1 MSERKTQS
9 RYLPLRVRIRSS
21 SEQTPPGREEVSVTQ
36 EHTVKRELERTT
48 TNSYTSEKERYIHQT
63 RELVRLCSLLRADLD
78 LSEVLQQIVAS
89 TAACT
94 GFRILNINL
103 LDQSGKMLSSVA
115 SIGLSEE
122 DARTLRE
129 TPFSREAFSNA
140 MLPEFRI
147 SQSYFIPHGRN
158 EALSEMPTLVVTEM
172 RNGAHGPGNWHP
184 EDNLIIPLYSPRKQ
198 ELLGF
203 LSLDDPED
211 GKVPTAEAVEVA
223 ELFAN
228 QAAIAIDN
236 VRIFQEREAEHH
248 ALETAVSALSE
259 EIQLLSQ
266 GDMRP
271 RISSQHPRLQPIAD
285 TLNSTI
291 DRISVILHDMRRV
304 AQAVDAHMQNV
315 QQNSEMLV
323 HDTHIQEVQID
334 QISRTI
340 NDFAQMMS
348 RISERAA
355 HLSKTAIDGVDV
367 TNEAQTTVDRTVESM
382 GLVREAT
389 LQSARMMKQL
399 SESGQEI
406 NETVAG
412 MNDLTMRMHLLALN
426 AAIEATRAGEN
437 GQGFTVIAQEMR
449 TLAMS
454 SAEIARTVSTYIH
467 TIQQET
473 TKASQSVEQGTQE
486 VVKQTELVMQT
497 GVALD
502 AIGVVTDQLTHL
514 IDGICTTAESQS
526 QGSQLVVNAITEIL
540 RMTGDVT
547 RHMREMQHSTS
558 RLAEFTNALRSRL
571 ALIRLRDEQ

>member
-1 MSERKTQS
+1 MT
-9 RYLPLRVRIRSS
+9 
-21 SEQTPPGREEVSVTQ
+21 
-36 EHTVKRELERTT
+36 RELQSTVS
-48 TNSYTSEKERYIHQT
+48 NSSPSEKERYIQQT

-78 LSEVLQQIVAS
+78 LNDVLQQIVAS

-115 SIGLSEE
+115 SIGLSEA
-122 DARTLRE
+122 DARALRDN
-129 TPFSREAFSNA
+129 PFPIEAFTNT
-140 MLPEFRI
+140 MRPEFLI
-147 SQSYFIPHGRN
+147 SQSYFIPHTVYK
-158 EALSEMPTLVVTEM
+158 ETLSEIPVVIVKEKDDDTYQ
-172 RNGAHGPGNWHP
+172 PGQWHP
-184 EDNLIIPLYSPRKQ
+184 EDFLSVPLYSPRKQ
-198 ELLGF
+198 ELLGY

-211 GKVPTAEAVEVA
+211 GKVPTAEAVQVI

-236 VRIFQEREAEHH
+236 VRIFQEREAEHR
-248 ALETAVSALSE
+248 ALESAVSALNE
-259 EIQLLSQ
+259 EIQLLAQ
-266 GDMRP
+266 GDMRS

-285 TLNSTI
+285 TLNSTVESI
-291 DRISVILHDMRRV
+291 GAILHDMRGV
-304 AQAVDAHMQNV
+304 AQAVDAHVQNV
-315 QQNSEMLV
+315 QQNSELLV
-323 HDTHIQEVQID
+323 HDTHVQEVQID

-355 HLSKTAIDGVDV
+355 NLSKTAIDGVDV
-367 TNEAQTTVDRTVESM
+367 TNEAQTAVDRTAEGM

-412 MNDLTMRMHLLALN
+412 LNDLTMRMHLLALN

-437 GQGFTVIAQEMR
+437 GQGFTVIAQEIR

-454 SAEIARTVSTYIH
+454 SSEIARTVSSYIL

-473 TKASQSVEQGTQE
+473 TKASQSVEQSTQE

-514 IDGICTTAESQS
+514 IDGICATAESQS
-526 QGSQLVVNAITEIL
+526 QGSQMAVSAIAEIL

-547 RHMREMQHSTS
+547 RHMREMQQSTN
-558 RLAEFTNALRSRL
+558 RLSEFTDALRSRL
-571 ALIRLRDEQ
+571 ALIRLRDER

>member
-1 MSERKTQS
+1 M
-9 RYLPLRVRIRSS
+9 
-21 SEQTPPGREEVSVTQ
+21 
-36 EHTVKRELERTT
+36 KRELQSTVSNSSLSER
-48 TNSYTSEKERYIHQT
+48 ERYIQQT

-78 LSEVLQQIVAS
+78 LNDVLQQIVAS

-94 GFRILNINL
+94 GFRNLNINL

-115 SIGLSEE
+115 SIGLSED

-129 TPFSREAFSNA
+129 TPFAVELFTNT
-140 MLPEFRI
+140 MQPEFRI
-147 SQSYFIPHGRN
+147 SQSYFIPHDRD
-158 EALSEMPTLVVTEM
+158 EALSAIPSITVTKVDRDHYE
-172 RNGAHGPGNWHP
+172 PGQWHP
-184 EDNLIIPLYSPRKQ
+184 DDSLLIPLYSPRKQ

-211 GKVPTAEAVEVA
+211 GKVPTAETIQVI

-236 VRIFQEREAEHH
+236 VRIFQEREAEHR
-248 ALETAVSALSE
+248 ALESAVSALSE

-285 TLNSTI
+285 TLNLTVE
-291 DRISVILHDMRRV
+291 RIGAILHDMRGV
-304 AQAVDAHMQNV
+304 AQAVDAHVQNV
-315 QQNSEMLV
+315 QQNSELLV
-323 HDTHIQEVQID
+323 HDTHVQEVQID

-340 NDFAQMMS
+340 SDFAQMMS

-367 TNEAQTTVDRTVESM
+367 TNEAQNAVDRTAEGM
-382 GLVREAT
+382 GMVREAT

-406 NETVAG
+406 NETVSG
-412 MNDLTMRMHLLALN
+412 LNDLTMRMHLLALN

-437 GQGFTVIAQEMR
+437 GQGFTVIAQEIR

-454 SAEIARTVSTYIH
+454 SSEIARTVSAYIH

-473 TKASQSVEQGTQE
+473 TNASQSVEQSTQE

-514 IDGICTTAESQS
+514 IDGICATAESQS
-526 QGSQLVVNAITEIL
+526 QGSQMAVSAITEIL

-547 RHMREMQHSTS
+547 RHMREMQQSTN
-558 RLAEFTNALRSRL
+558 RLSEFTDALRSRL
-571 ALIRLRDEQ
+571 ALIRLRDE